1 MAKRKAR
8 APITTRGAATRAR
21 IIEAASKLVGE
32 HGVAGTRLEDV
43 MEASGTSKSQIYHY
57 FADRQALMCAVV
69 EVRSRGVLEFH
80 STSLEGVKTLD
91 GLRAWRDNVV
101 AINRRN
107 GSVGGCPMGSLASE
121 LADRSESARAI
132 LLAGFDRWRA
142 CLRNVFETMQRDG
155 QLATSADADAL
166 AVRFLAA
173 LQGGL
178 LMAQTMRS
186 TLPLEAA
193 LDMALE
199 QVELSAPAAAVRKSR
214 SRLIMRA
221 KRDRVAARRVPS

>member
-1 MAKRKAR
+1 MVKPKTKAPVT
-8 APITTRGAATRAR
+8 ARGASTRAR
-21 IIEAASKLVGE
+21 IIEAASKLVAE
-32 HGVAGTRLEDV
+32 HGVAGARLEDV

-69 EVRSRGVLEFH
+69 EVRSRDVLEFH
-80 STSLEGVKTLD
+80 SSSLEGVETLE
-91 GLRAWRDNVV
+91 GLRAWRDKVV

-121 LADRSESARAI
+121 LADRSESAREI
-132 LLAGFDRWRA
+132 LLTGFKRWRA
-142 CLRNVFETMQRDG
+142 CLRNVFEAMQRDG
-155 QLATSADADAL
+155 QLAMSADAGTL
-166 AVRFLAA
+166 ATRFLAA

-186 TLPLEAA
+186 TLPLEVA

-199 QVELSAPAAAVRKSR
+199 QVEFLTPADVVRKSR
-214 SRLIMRA
+214 LRPISGA
-221 KRDRVAARRVPS
+221 NSGKGGAR